1 MWRFRYASNLL
12 RRGSPEQNSYLH
24 VVELQISQCSTVEVG
39 SWVASS
45 WWTWLLPVVASTS
58 CGSDSRRRF
67 VEVTEVWLLVLLGWM
82 EALRWHGW
90 CLAGCDERVY
100 ISAKERL
107 PWDGTLFLNS
117 WNTTN
122 PSGVFHL
129 EACYRAKFGNCIGQT
144 IETPIADIHAD
155 KLTNQKTK
163 LRRRPIVDIHGT
175 YIHVLSP
182 LCPLV
187 PLLLVQNYNKTFDSI
202 FCFKPS
208 LTKLT
213 TGM

>member
-1 MWRFRYASNLL
+1 
-12 RRGSPEQNSYLH
+12 
-24 VVELQISQCSTVEVG
+24 
-39 SWVASS
+39 
-45 WWTWLLPVVASTS
+45 VASTS

-90 CLAGCDERVY
+90 CSAGCDERVY

-107 PWDGTLFLNS
+107 PWDGTLFLNY

-175 YIHVLSP
+175 YIHRDRKKRPPKHVKITLWVENVSDYFSLYHEMP
-182 LCPLV
+182 
-187 PLLLVQNYNKTFDSI
+187 SI
-202 FCFKPS
+202 CNVHVKFHDN
-208 LTKLT
+208 
-213 TGM
+213 